1 MQDCGFDYAL
11 FAPNIADVDGA
22 HSAGVCVCVCVCVHA
37 CVRACVSNNICSHKL
52 HFFPLYS
59 PTYFHKICFEAH
71 HAYNYSKNKFRV
83 FICYVYHTIL
93 FKHPHTP
100 TDQTNL
106 TVTKDTMLDCVRM
119 NESTWRKLAT
129 EQCVKNGQSHN
140 LDDNTYHNDHV
151 ATSDQLKTRV
161 FASLREA
168 VNWCTVDCHGEYY
181 PQNLKDS
188 SIHVQVLVTG
198 SLHLAGA
205 FMSVLDINV
214 DES

>member
-1 MQDCGFDYAL
+1 MLCLLPISLMWMELILQ
-11 FAPNIADVDGA
+11 
-22 HSAGVCVCVCVCVHA
+22 VCVCVCVCACMRA
-37 CVRACVSNNICSHKL
+37 CVRVSVITSVRTNCTSFHYTPPHIFTKFVLKLTMLIIILRTSLECS
-52 HFFPLYS
+52 
-59 PTYFHKICFEAH
+59 
-71 HAYNYSKNKFRV
+71 
-83 FICYVYHTIL
+83 YVMCTIQFCL
-93 FKHPHTP
+93 NTHTP
-100 TDQTNL
+100 TDQINL